1 MSLADPISNALVSMK
16 NCERVSKKECIFSP
30 GSKLLGNI
38 LKVMKEKKYISD
50 FEFLEDNK
58 SGKYVI
64 KLAGRINECRAIRP
78 RYTVKK
84 DGYEK
89 FEKRFLPSK
98 DIGILIVSTPQGVFS
113 HKEAIDKKTG
123 GRLLAY
129 VY

>member
-1 MSLADPISNALVSMK
+1 MTLTDPISDALISMK
-16 NCERVSKKECIFSP
+16 NCERVAKKECVFSP

-38 LKVMKEKKYISD
+38 LRVMKKEKYIED
-50 FEFLEDNK
+50 YEFIEDNK
-58 SGKYVI
+58 SGQFRI

-84 DGYEK
+84 DEFER
-89 FEKRFLPSK
+89 FEKRFLPAK
-98 DIGILIVSTPQGVFS
+98 DIGILIVSTPLGVLS
-113 HKEAIDKKTG
+113 HKEAIEKKTG

>member
-1 MSLADPISNALVSMK
+1 MSLTDPISDALISIK
-16 NCERVSKKECIFSP
+16 NCERVAKKEFIFSP

-38 LKVMKEKKYISD
+38 LRVMKEKKYIED
-50 FEFLEDNK
+50 YEFLEDK
-58 SGKYVI
+58 KGGRYRI

-78 RYTVKK
+78 RYTVKRNEF
-84 DGYEK
+84 EK

-98 DIGILIVSTPQGVFS
+98 DIGILIVSTPQGVLS
-113 HKEAIDKKTG
+113 HKEAIEKKTG